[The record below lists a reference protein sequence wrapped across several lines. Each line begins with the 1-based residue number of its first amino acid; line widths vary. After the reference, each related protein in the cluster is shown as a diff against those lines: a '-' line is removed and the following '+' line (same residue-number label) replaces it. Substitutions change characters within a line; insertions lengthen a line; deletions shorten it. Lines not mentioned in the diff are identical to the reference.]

1 MMDNSRPYFLFL
13 AEEICNL
20 EVLTNIYFLLD
31 VPYLEA
37 AGLIRAIKTVV
48 YALTQYNKIYSE
60 NQCDTP

>member
-1 MMDNSRPYFLFL
+1 MMDNSRPYC
-13 AEEICNL
+13 ICNL

-37 AGLIRAIKTVV
+37 TGLIRAIKTVV
-48 YALTQYNKIYSE
+48 YALTQYNKICSE